1 MIISRFNELKEFQT
15 PEGIMKPL
23 FVSED
28 LKVIHLK
35 IPAGLE
41 VRPHS
46 HPNPGNIILLKGSV
60 RLNAENPVLLQEGDS
75 AHIPADYT
83 VGLESEGEAE
93 ALLVSS
99 PSGFRNIK
107 ELYKKLEGF
116 QK

>member
-1 MIISRFNELKEFQT
+1 
-15 PEGIMKPL
+15 MKPL

-35 IPAGLE
+35 IPAGLK

-60 RLNAENPVLLQEGDS
+60 SLNAEDQVLLQEGDM

-83 VGLESEGEAE
+83 VGLESGSEAE
-93 ALLVSS
+93 ALLISS
-99 PSGFRNIK
+99 PSGFLNI
-107 ELYKKLEGF
+107 EEHYKRLEEF